1 MQNLLFFI
9 LAIVLIPVI
18 IEDFRFREISLIWLV
33 VILITSSLLQLN
45 TNLHLYDIATNTFL
59 NLCIISVN
67 YGILTLYF
75 SLKNRRLINL
85 GTDYLGIGDLIFLIA
100 VSFLFS
106 PLNFVCFILLSL
118 FFTLLYTLFAKLIL
132 PGKFKTIPLAGLQ
145 SMFLILL
152 LTTLFVQ
159 DKVWEINNDKFTL
172 NMILLYVGNN

>member
-59 NLCIISVN
+59 NLCIIAVN

-75 SLKNRRLINL
+75 SLRNKRLVNL

-118 FFTLLYTLFAKLIL
+118 FFTLLYSLFAKLIL
-132 PGKFKTIPLAGLQ
+132 PEKFKTIPLAGLQ
-145 SMFLILL
+145 SLFLFLL
-152 LTTLFVQ
+152 LTTLFIQ
-159 DKVWEINNDKFTL
+159 DNILEIYNDKFTL
-172 NMILLYVGNN
+172 NILLSYVGSN